1 MINKE
6 IIRGERILEYRGET
20 FLSLIGAFIPRKMWP
35 SKPYPHYMYLT
46 GSILNL
52 SIHNLPAGTT
62 PSLLEMTICNFG
74 FWGFAVGIIFLV
86 WICNMIDRSKDI
98 DTKAIGLILAMVLLT
113 QSMDVYLILIVILVA
128 ISLMV
133 QLFKGR
139 KVRIVIHR

>member
-1 MINKE
+1 
-6 IIRGERILEYRGET
+6 
-20 FLSLIGAFIPRKMWP
+20 
-35 SKPYPHYMYLT
+35 
-46 GSILNL
+46 
-52 SIHNLPAGTT
+52 
-62 PSLLEMTICNFG
+62 
-74 FWGFAVGIIFLV
+74 
-86 WICNMIDRSKDI
+86 MIDRSKDI

>member
-1 MINKE
+1 
-6 IIRGERILEYRGET
+6 
-20 FLSLIGAFIPRKMWP
+20 
-35 SKPYPHYMYLT
+35 
-46 GSILNL
+46 
-52 SIHNLPAGTT
+52 
-62 PSLLEMTICNFG
+62 
-74 FWGFAVGIIFLV
+74 
-86 WICNMIDRSKDI
+86 MIDRLKDI